1 VKFKLCIASLLI
13 ALSVPLFSAAS
24 DEALKAAVESDA
36 RSAGN
41 TQRDPDRRPYE
52 ALHFFGIQPDMAVA
66 EIWPSQGWWSE
77 ILAPYLKDSGQY
89 YAVGF
94 SLTAKRTP
102 GWRKNMA
109 RGLIKRFENEPDQFG
124 NTIVTSLAIPG
135 DAEIAPPD
143 SLDMVLTFRNVH
155 NWMNGNY
162 AQFVFDSMFAALKP
176 GGTLGLVEHRASDDA
191 DVEFMKLSGY
201 VSEPHVISLAEA
213 AGFVLIKKSE
223 INANPKDNHNHP
235 EGVWSLPPGLRY
247 CGRIEDKEVAEN
259 CKTEYSAIGESDRM
273 TIKFE
278 KPVN

>member
-1 VKFKLCIASLLI
+1 VKFKRYIASLLMI
-13 ALSVPLFSAAS
+13 LSVPLFAVAG
-24 DEALKAAVESDA
+24 DEALNAAVKSDA
-36 RSAGN
+36 RSAQN

-109 RGLIKRFENEPDQFG
+109 RQLIQRFENEPDQFG

-176 GGTLGLVEHRASDDA
+176 GGTLGLVEHRAPDDA
-191 DVEFMKLSGY
+191 DIEFMKLSGY
-201 VSEPHVISLAEA
+201 VSEPHVITLAEA
-213 AGFVLIKKSE
+213 AGFVLVKKSE

-247 CGRIEDKEVAEN
+247 CGRIEDKEDAKSCE
-259 CKTEYSAIGESDRM
+259 TEYSAIGESDRM

-278 KPVN
+278 KPAN